1 MNTPQRYNNIIR
13 IIFIVVAI
21 VIMILSTIFTNQL
34 ARKLS
39 VEEKKKVE
47 IWAEATRQLILAD
60 EHTDIIFFLNITQ
73 DNTTIPVIMTDS
85 MDNVLDYRNIST
97 PNTDAEKYVKDEL
110 QKFKNDR
117 PPIEVRISD
126 TLVQYIYYDESSL
139 LKLLQI
145 FPMLQIVVVGL
156 FFIIVILVF
165 SSTKRAEQNSVWVGL
180 SKETAHQLGTPI
192 SSLLAWTELLK
203 SKYTDDNLLVDMER
217 DVKRLSVI
225 ADRFSKIGSKP
236 KLSPTL
242 IAPTLKNAI
251 QYIKDRS
258 SNQIKITLEIVDNID
273 GLIVDLN
280 VPLFEWVIENLCKN
294 AIDAMNGSGLLL
306 IQLFSKDQYVVI
318 DVKDTGKGIER
329 SMYKTVFT
337 PGYTTKKRGW
347 GLGLSLAKRI
357 IQTYHCGKIFVKNS
371 ELNKGTTFRI
381 ILQKENKID

>member
-381 ILQKENKID
+381 ILRKENKID